1 MSLPGHVTDTAGYF
15 HCAPLKK
22 QEIKEIRQEK
32 KHAIPKQTGLLLSIY
47 NFFTKTFNFSS
58 VMHFCNGPIECKGKI
73 KNYLN
78 HLLLHEYYRLS
89 HKTTLELFSFQFCI

>member
-58 VMHFCNGPIECKGKI
+58 VKKCIFAMDLLSVKEKLKI
-73 KNYLN
+73 
-78 HLLLHEYYRLS
+78 
-89 HKTTLELFSFQFCI
+89 I